1 MANCS
6 DSSLTTSSHVPS
18 KAADLFN
25 GGVGSKFAAVDST
38 VNKKPIGRGSKKRRV
53 SDSLARCC
61 HSCCAQ
67 GPQHARVV
75 TSLCDGRQQH
85 HRRCF
90 TASES
95 SSWNLRRSLPGV
107 SYWNTVSPCAA
118 SVPATLCG
126 AGFANTRHPDVDAR
140 AETDNGKLASGKAR
154 AAGGECRSA
163 EGESRRGKK

>member
-1 MANCS
+1 MVTNVPPPSQSLSKKILQLDLKALLASCS
-6 DSSLTTSSHVPS
+6 DSSLTTSSHIPS
-18 KAADLFN
+18 KAADLSS
-25 GGVGSKFAAVDST
+25 GGGGTKFAA

-67 GPQHARVV
+67 GPQRARVV

-90 TASES
+90 AASKS

-107 SYWNTVSPCAA
+107 SYWNAVSPCAA
-118 SVPATLCG
+118 SVPATLLRSWLCKRS
-126 AGFANTRHPDVDAR
+126 ASRCWCAR
-140 AETDNGKLASGKAR
+140 AEKR
-154 AAGGECRSA
+154 
-163 EGESRRGKK
+163 